1 MMVDK
6 CVCCGAV
13 IPEGRHVC
21 PECKVVVKDGDLNAY
36 DFLVKYVKE
45 VKPHE
50 KEVRK
55 KLERRKKPTVKVVL
69 DEGAKMPYRAFSG
82 DAGYDLFSRED
93 AVIYPSSGGL
103 FDTGVHVAISE
114 GYVGFL
120 KSKSGLNVKHSIQS
134 EGVIDSG
141 YTGSIHVKL
150 FNHGSKAVRIEKGQK
165 ISQLVLLPII
175 TPELELVDSL
185 EETERGSGGFGSTG
199 KF

>member
-1 MMVDK
+1 MVDT

-13 IPEGRHVC
+13 IPEGRNVC
-21 PECKVVVKDGDLNAY
+21 PSCHAAVGKDDKIDAYAYLVAYMSHKNEPVKGNVKVKFG
-36 DFLVKYVKE
+36 
-45 VKPHE
+45 
-50 KEVRK
+50 
-55 KLERRKKPTVKVVL
+55 KKPTVKVVL
-69 DEGAKMPYRAFSG
+69 AEGAKMPCRAFSG

-103 FDTGVHVAISE
+103 FDTGVHVAIPE

-175 TPELELVDSL
+175 TPELELVESL
-185 EETERGSGGFGSTG
+185 EQTEIGSGGFGSSG

>member
-1 MMVDK
+1 MVDK

-36 DFLVKYVKE
+36 DYLLKYVKE

-50 KEVRK
+50 KEARK
-55 KLERRKKPTVKVVL
+55 KIERRKKPTVKVVL
-69 DEGAKMPYRAFSG
+69 DEGAKMPCRAHSSDG
-82 DAGYDLFSRED
+82 GYDLFSRED
-93 AVIYPSSGGL
+93 AVIYPNAGGL
-103 FDTGVHVAISE
+103 FDTGVHIAIPE

-150 FNHGSKAVRIEKGQK
+150 FNHGSKAVTIQKGQK

-175 TPELELVDSL
+175 TPKLELVDSL

>member
-1 MMVDK
+1 MIVNVTLDD
-6 CVCCGAV
+6 GAV
-13 IPEGRHVC
+13 M
-21 PECKVVVKDGDLNAY
+21 
-36 DFLVKYVKE
+36 
-45 VKPHE
+45 PH
-50 KEVRK
+50 
-55 KLERRKKPTVKVVL
+55 
-69 DEGAKMPYRAFSG
+69 RAHSA

-93 AVIYPSSGGL
+93 AVIYPNAGGI
-103 FDTGVHVAISE
+103 FDTGVHVAIPE

-165 ISQLVLLPII
+165 ISQLVILPII

-185 EETERGSGGFGSTG
+185 EDTERGANGFGSTG

>member
-1 MMVDK
+1 MVDK
-6 CVCCGAV
+6 CICCGAV

-21 PECKVVVKDGDLNAY
+21 PECKVVVKDGDMNAY

-69 DEGAKMPYRAFSG
+69 DEEAKMPCRAFSG

-103 FDTGVHVAISE
+103 FDTGVHVAIPE

-120 KSKSGLNVKHSIQS
+120 KSKSGLNVNYNIVSC
-134 EGVIDSG
+134 GGTIDEG
-141 YTGSIHVKL
+141 YTGSIRVKL
-150 FNHGSKAVRIEKGQK
+150 YNLGKKPYMIRKGQK
-165 ISQLVLLPII
+165 ICQLVIMPCLK
-175 TPELELVDSL
+175 PELEVVDEL
-185 EETERGSGGFGSTG
+185 EETERGNNGFGSSG
-199 KF
+199 L